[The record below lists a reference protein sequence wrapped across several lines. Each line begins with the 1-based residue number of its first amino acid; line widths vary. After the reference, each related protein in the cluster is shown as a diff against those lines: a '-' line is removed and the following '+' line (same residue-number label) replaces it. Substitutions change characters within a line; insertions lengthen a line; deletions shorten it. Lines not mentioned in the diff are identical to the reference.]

1 MGVDDVS
8 IFHDKLR
15 EETYNYTKIINE
27 ITVLRQIEETTS
39 KRVKDFY
46 EESPYPKYKFR
57 ETAQEYSNLNLD
69 QYITRMVTR
78 QIDNV
83 KIVKKPKI
91 LIAGAGTG
99 GPAISFVLR

>member
-1 MGVDDVS
+1 MAFLIYYSYFSIQDDIEIANYIQKSKLGVDDVS

-69 QYITRMVTR
+69 LYNKDGYQR
-78 QIDNV
+78 N
-83 KIVKKPKI
+83 
-91 LIAGAGTG
+91 
-99 GPAISFVLR
+99 